1 MYATLEEK
9 KENSK
14 EYNKAY
20 YDKNRKEILRQKK
33 EQREKAIDN
42 TAKEELKAWVE
53 AFWKKKDPWNPFS
66 ED

>member
-1 MYATLEEK
+1 MDAPLEEK
-9 KENSK
+9 KEKSK

-33 EQREKAIDN
+33 EQREKAITN

-66 ED
+66 D

>member
-1 MYATLEEK
+1 MDAPLEEK
-9 KENSK
+9 KEKSK

-53 AFWKKKDPWNPFS
+53 AFWKRRDPWNPFS

>member
-1 MYATLEEK
+1 MDAPLEEK
-9 KENSK
+9 KEKSK

-53 AFWKKKDPWNPFS
+53 AFWKRRDPFNPFS

>member
-1 MYATLEEK
+1 MDAPLEEK
-9 KENSK
+9 KEKSK

-66 ED
+66 D

>member
-1 MYATLEEK
+1 MDAPLEEK
-9 KENSK
+9 KEKSK

-33 EQREKAIDN
+33 EQREKAIDT

>member
-1 MYATLEEK
+1 MDAPLEEK
-9 KENSK
+9 KEKSK

-53 AFWKKKDPWNPFS
+53 AFWKKKDPFNPFS